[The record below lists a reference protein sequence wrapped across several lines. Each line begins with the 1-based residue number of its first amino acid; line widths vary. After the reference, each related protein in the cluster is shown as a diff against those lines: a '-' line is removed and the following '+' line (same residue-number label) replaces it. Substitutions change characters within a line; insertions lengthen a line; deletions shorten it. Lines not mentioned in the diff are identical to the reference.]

1 MAQTNLKLLICL
13 VFLGETTLAEA
24 GCLRTVS
31 EIKANGVKAR
41 WQETTENF
49 SDAVLDGC
57 RPA

>member
-1 MAQTNLKLLICL
+1 LLICL